1 MNETATQTGQQSASG
16 NGAQN
21 INAYLRTKVMT
32 ASPEELR
39 MLLLD
44 GSIRFANMAKDG
56 MENKDYEKIYE
67 GFTNCRN
74 IVLELTNTI
83 NPGPDPELAQNVR
96 GIYVFIYGELVKAS
110 FEKDLDRLKKAIELL
125 EYERETWA
133 KLMEKLA
140 EDRKAGIVP
149 EAQPQSIAETPSLSI
164 QA

>member
-1 MNETATQTGQQSASG
+1 MNDTATQTGQHSASG
-16 NGAQN
+16 NGAAN

-44 GSIRFANMAKDG
+44 GALRFANMAKDG
-56 MENKDYEKIYE
+56 MEHKDYEKIYE

-74 IVLELTNTI
+74 IVLELSNSI
-83 NPGPDPELAQNVR
+83 DPGPDPELAQNVR
-96 GIYVFIYGELVKAS
+96 GIYIFIYGELVKAS
-110 FEKDLDRLKKAIELL
+110 IGKDLDKLNKAIELL

-133 KLMEKLA
+133 QLMEKLA

-149 EAQPQSIAETPSLSI
+149 DAPAQPNADTPSLSI

>member
-1 MNETATQTGQQSASG
+1 MNDTATQTGQHSASG

-44 GSIRFANMAKDG
+44 GALRFANMAKDG
-56 MENKDYEKIYE
+56 MEQKDYEKIYE

-74 IVLELTNTI
+74 IVLELSNSI

-96 GIYVFIYGELVKAS
+96 GIFIFIYGELVKAS
-110 FEKDLDRLKKAIELL
+110 IEKDLEKLKKAIELL

-133 KLMEKLA
+133 QLMEKLA

-149 EAQPQSIAETPSLSI
+149 DAPAPPSADTPSLSI

>member
-1 MNETATQTGQQSASG
+1 MNDTATQTGQHSASG
-16 NGAQN
+16 SSAQN

-44 GSIRFANMAKDG
+44 GALRFANMAKDG
-56 MENKDYEKIYE
+56 LEHKDYEKIYE
-67 GFTNCRN
+67 GFSNCRN
-74 IVLELTNTI
+74 IILELTNTI
-83 NPGPDPELAQNVR
+83 DPGPDPELAQNVR
-96 GIYVFIYGELVKAS
+96 GIYIFIYGELVKS
-110 FEKDLDRLKKAIELL
+110 SIEKDIDRLNKTIELL

-149 EAQPQSIAETPSLSI
+149 ETPAQQSVATPSLSI